1 MKLIDLYIQE
11 VTKRLPMKTREDIA
25 LELKSTIEDMLPDNY
40 TEEDVKEV
48 LFSLG
53 NPAVL
58 ASNYQERPMHLIGP
72 RYYDLYLSLL
82 KMILPIAMGITML
95 VLVVT
100 SIFSYSGETS
110 LLDMILTIL
119 GEGIWG
125 VISTGIQVFFWL
137 TLVFAIIERTDSS
150 KKQLPITKNF
160 KEWTPDD
167 LKDVPYLPKEKV
179 VSKVEA
185 AGGLIWTTIWATCYF
200 NAENLVG
207 VYEKGESGLRFVM
220 PTFNQEALLS
230 YWPLVVLIIGL
241 ELALVVFKWRTAV
254 WTKSLAIFNAL
265 TQMISLTVFI
275 VILRDSSIVNEAF
288 VTYMKE
294 LFGLGFSMKWIF
306 VVAVFS
312 FIFSAV
318 AEGYRGFRKALH

>member
-11 VTKRLPMKTREDIA
+11 VTKRLPIKTREDIA
-25 LELKSTIEDMLPDNY
+25 LELKSTIEDMLPDDC

-48 LFSLG
+48 LSSLG

-72 RYYDLYLSLL
+72 RYYDLYVSLL

-150 KKQLPITKNF
+150 KNQLPITKNF
-160 KEWTPDD
+160 TEWTPDD
-167 LKDVPYLPKEKV
+167 LKDVPYLPKEKM

-185 AGGLIWTTIWATCYF
+185 SGGLIWTMIWATCYF
-200 NAENLVG
+200 NAANLVG

-241 ELALVVFKWRTAV
+241 ELALVIFKWRTAV

-265 TQMISLTVFI
+265 TQLISLTVFI

-288 VTYMKE
+288 VAYMKE

-306 VVAVFS
+306 VVAVLS

-318 AEGYRGFRKALH
+318 AEGYRGFKKALG